1 MINSITKLTSYVN
14 YIVNIMINSMHDQ
27 VARLPVP
34 EDKVSWS
41 VEWAE
46 YAPQDFTAPFVQGV
60 SVRHAPKRCN
70 DVKKSF
76 RKSGLIP
83 TLEEIST
90 QSGTLW
96 TNPSTGSA
104 TRLVKHGAHF
114 YNNNLLLLA
123 GSLSSTR
130 GEATEYQGK
139 DRTGG

>member
-1 MINSITKLTSYVN
+1 M
-14 YIVNIMINSMHDQ
+14 
-27 VARLPVP
+27 ARLSVP

-60 SVRHAPKRCN
+60 SVRLHLEDAIMS
-70 DVKKSF
+70 KKSF

-123 GSLSSTR
+123 GSLSSAR